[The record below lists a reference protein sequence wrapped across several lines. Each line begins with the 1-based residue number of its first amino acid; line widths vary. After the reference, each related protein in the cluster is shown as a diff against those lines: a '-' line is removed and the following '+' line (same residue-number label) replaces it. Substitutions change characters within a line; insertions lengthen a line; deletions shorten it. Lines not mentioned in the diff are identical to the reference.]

1 MTTINTHVTTKDVS
15 GLSLIAAHSH
25 ITGLGLEDNL
35 QPKENAQGLVGQI
48 QARKAAGVILKMVQA
63 GKIAGRA
70 VLIAGPPSTGKT
82 AIALGLSQS
91 LGSEVPFTALAASEV
106 YSLEIS
112 KTEALTQ
119 AFRKSIGVRI
129 KEETEIIEGEVVEIQ
144 IDRSITGGHKQGKL
158 TIKTT
163 DMETVY
169 ELGNKMIEGL
179 TKEKVLAGDVISIDK
194 ASGRITKLG
203 KSFTRA
209 RDYDAMGPET
219 KFVQC
224 PEGELQKR
232 KEVVHTVSLHEIDVI
247 NSRQQGFLALF
258 SGDTGEIN
266 SEVRD
271 QINTK
276 VAEWKEEGK
285 AEIVPGVLFIDEV
298 HMLDIECFSF
308 INRALEDDFS
318 PVVMMATNRGVSR
331 TRGTDYKSP
340 HGIPLDLLDRSVI
353 IHTTTYS
360 GDEIRTILSIRATEE
375 EVELSADA
383 LALLT
388 KIGQETSL
396 RYASN
401 LISVAQQI
409 ALKKRNNE
417 VSLQDIK
424 RAYMLFL
431 DSDRSVQ
438 HLEQNA
444 SQYIDNSGN
453 VTIGN
458 RDFKHESETPAP
470 VPNPTPAPS
479 APSAPSASS
488 VPVPEISTNGSNPEP
503 SAVEATSEVKP
514 EEKKDEDKME
524 ITTD

>member
-1 MTTINTHVTTKDVS
+1 MATITTNVENKDN
-15 GLSLIAAHSH
+15 GISLIAAHSH
-25 ITGLGLEDNL
+25 ITGLGLDENL
-35 QPKENAQGLVGQI
+35 KPQENAQGMVGQLK
-48 QARKAAGVILKMVQA
+48 ARKAAGVILKMIQS

-82 AIALGLSQS
+82 AIATGLSQS
-91 LGSEVPFTALAASEV
+91 LGDEVPFTAIAGSEIF
-106 YSLEIS
+106 SLDLS
-112 KTEALTQ
+112 KTESLIQ
-119 AFRKSIGVRI
+119 SFRKSIGIRI

-163 DMETVY
+163 DMETIY
-169 ELGNKMIEGL
+169 ELGNKMIESL
-179 TKEKVLAGDVISIDK
+179 TKEKILAGDIISIDK
-194 ASGRITKLG
+194 SSGKITKLG

-258 SGDTGEIN
+258 SGDTGEIR
-266 SEVRD
+266 SEIRD

-285 AEIVPGVLFIDEV
+285 AEIIPGVLFIDEV

-308 INRALEDDFS
+308 INRALEDEFA
-318 PVVMMATNRGVSR
+318 PIVIMATNRGIST
-331 TRGTDYKSP
+331 TRGTNYKSP
-340 HGIPLDLLDRSVI
+340 HGLPMDLLDRSII
-353 IHTTTYS
+353 IHTTSYNQE
-360 GDEIRTILSIRATEE
+360 EIQKILLIRSQEE
-375 EVELSADA
+375 EIELTGDA

-388 KIGQETSL
+388 KIGKETSL

-401 LISVAQQI
+401 LLSVSQQI
-409 ALKKRNNE
+409 ALKRRSNVVDLN
-417 VSLQDIK
+417 DIK
-424 RAYMLFL
+424 RGYMLFL

-438 HLEQNA
+438 YLQENKN
-444 SQYIDNSGN
+444 QYIDNDGK
-453 VTIGN
+453 VVIGN
-458 RDFKHESETPAP
+458 D
-470 VPNPTPAPS
+470 
-479 APSAPSASS
+479 
-488 VPVPEISTNGSNPEP
+488 
-503 SAVEATSEVKP
+503 
-514 EEKKDEDKME
+514 DKME
-524 ITTD
+524 TD